1 MNKENLITNSNLIIE
16 PYPRREFRMPDK
28 GNLLEFWHDEELVA
42 HFDDEG
48 KFHCVNQKKLVEV
61 LKDVAGNLKE
71 SIRLERELKL
81 TKLKAKYPWLYEG
94 VKDGQE
100 R

>member
-42 HFDDEG
+42 RFDDKG
-48 KFHCVNQKKLVEV
+48 KFYCINQKKLVEV

-94 VKDGQE
+94 VKDEQE

>member
-1 MNKENLITNSNLIIE
+1 ML
-16 PYPRREFRMPDK
+16 FRS
-28 GNLLEFWHDEELVA
+28 
-42 HFDDEG
+42 
-48 KFHCVNQKKLVEV
+48 QKKLVEV

-94 VKDGQE
+94 VKDEQE

>member
-42 HFDDEG
+42 RFDDG
-48 KFHCVNQKKLVEV
+48 
-61 LKDVAGNLKE
+61 G
-71 SIRLERELKL
+71 
-81 TKLKAKYPWLYEG
+81 
-94 VKDGQE
+94 
-100 R
+100 

>member
-1 MNKENLITNSNLIIE
+1 MNKENLITNSNLISE

-42 HFDDEG
+42 RFDDEG
-48 KFHCVNQKKLVEV
+48 KFYCINQKKLVEV

-94 VKDGQE
+94 VKDDQE